1 LLIQQTVINS
11 NEQKLKNVT
20 FCITGKL
27 NNYKNRTELKNLI
40 ESYGGKVTDSVS
52 SKTNYL
58 INNDK
63 NSTSSKNKKAN
74 DLGIQIISEQDYL
87 KMIGE
92 TN

>member
-1 LLIQQTVINS
+1 M
-11 NEQKLKNVT
+11 T

-27 NNYKNRTELKNLI
+27 NNYKNRAELKNLI

-74 DLGIQIISEQDYL
+74 ELNISIITEEEFMKL
-87 KMIGE
+87 I
-92 TN
+92 